1 MIKGGILPKFISHKF
16 SGRVVTVDRLENVI
30 VNRIA
35 MLAMSNP
42 ELDVEWAIINSDW
55 GVLTISEGRKLIGFE
70 YVESESSS
78 FRPERIRVYQETL
91 DHGLTAVVIVPE
103 ELYLDVHER
112 LYRVLGD
119 RTPKVLSYDCIGI
132 TAMPRPS

>member
-1 MIKGGILPKFISHKF
+1 M
-16 SGRVVTVDRLENVI
+16 TVDRLENVI
-30 VNRIA
+30 VNRVA

-78 FRPERIRVYQETL
+78 FRPERMKVYEETL
-91 DHGLTAVVIVPE
+91 DQGLTAVIIVPE
-103 ELYLDVHER
+103 ELYLEVRER
-112 LYRVLGD
+112 LYRALGS
-119 RTPKVLSYDCIGI
+119 RAPKVLSYDCIGI

>member
-1 MIKGGILPKFISHKF
+1 M
-16 SGRVVTVDRLENVI
+16 DRLEGVI

-55 GVLTISEGRKLIGFE
+55 GVLTIREGNKLIGFE

-78 FRPERIRVYQETL
+78 FRPERLRVYQETL
-91 DHGLTAVVIVPE
+91 AQGFTAVVIVPE
-103 ELYLDVHER
+103 ELYLEVRDR
-112 LYRVLGD
+112 LVRALG
-119 RTPKVLSYDCIGI
+119 RRAPKVLSYDSLGI
-132 TAMPRPS
+132 TELPRPS